1 MTADD
6 GGEIAWGKRTVVNV
20 AEVLSSDD
28 DDNGWGRTVMEFIE
42 HCRAKGFDMGEKTNW
57 RSLGAD
63 TGKGPQ
69 GPPGVLERTAS
80 PTSLH
85 KGQEWVLTAVKNPG
99 RLSITYRVE
108 ARLMKEMAQDMSG
121 SYRSVRHTS
130 PSFPSFFLSLNEE
143 VFLTG
148 VDGAQF
154 IKVTCRADSVLAVL
168 DPFFMR
174 CHFGSF
180 TKGASTTPLRLPA
193 PSRKIKA
200 ATLMVVFC
208 RPVADLNRKLAELQ
222 PAPIRRSSN
231 AGLPSPLAQRDQQ
244 TLQATPAPPT
254 EQKIGT
260 GGSRKE
266 SAATAAEADPTPEAD
281 VEVVPEVAAVSSEQQ
296 SAQEGGPGVPES
308 PMPGSMDAQP

>member
-1 MTADD
+1 MRGKWKKRYRSAKGKLGCYSSKEIGLTADD

-130 PSFPSFFLSLNEE
+130 PYFPLSLSISAQ

-148 VDGAQF
+148 VWMRSLSRS
-154 IKVTCRADSVLAVL
+154 RAGRILCS
-168 DPFFMR
+168 P
-174 CHFGSF
+174 CW
-180 TKGASTTPLRLPA
+180 
-193 PSRKIKA
+193 I
-200 ATLMVVFC
+200 
-208 RPVADLNRKLAELQ
+208 
-222 PAPIRRSSN
+222 RSSC
-231 AGLPSPLAQRDQQ
+231 AA
-244 TLQATPAPPT
+244 
-254 EQKIGT
+254 I
-260 GGSRKE
+260 
-266 SAATAAEADPTPEAD
+266 SAASRRVRP
-281 VEVVPEVAAVSSEQQ
+281 
-296 SAQEGGPGVPES
+296 
-308 PMPGSMDAQP
+308 QPLCACLHRRER

>member
-1 MTADD
+1 M
-6 GGEIAWGKRTVVNV
+6 
-20 AEVLSSDD
+20 
-28 DDNGWGRTVMEFIE
+28 
-42 HCRAKGFDMGEKTNW
+42 
-57 RSLGAD
+57 
-63 TGKGPQ
+63 
-69 GPPGVLERTAS
+69 
-80 PTSLH
+80 
-85 KGQEWVLTAVKNPG
+85 
-99 RLSITYRVE
+99 
-108 ARLMKEMAQDMSG
+108 
-121 SYRSVRHTS
+121 
-130 PSFPSFFLSLNEE
+130 
-143 VFLTG
+143 
-148 VDGAQF
+148 
-154 IKVTCRADSVLAVL
+154 LAVL

-180 TKGASTTPLRLPA
+180 TKGASTQTLSAFYVPRV
-193 PSRKIKA
+193 RKDES
-200 ATLMVVFC
+200 TELMVFFC
-208 RPVADLNRKLAELQ
+208 WPVADLNRKLAELP

-281 VEVVPEVAAVSSEQQ
+281 VEVVPEVAAVSSEQL